1 MMQDKLM
8 CVVLVCD
15 DGEIEGEGGLWRQ
28 GLGRAT
34 GVILQGRFGSWL
46 SEAWDPGR
54 WEETLGFAGA
64 RLRENRRA
72 CRSSDVAGEDFRLS
86 AGFRAAR

>member
-1 MMQDKLM
+1 MRAG
-8 CVVLVCD
+8 C
-15 DGEIEGEGGLWRQ
+15 GGR
-28 GLGRAT
+28 GRGAT
-34 GVILQGRFGSWL
+34 GVILQGLFGSWL

-86 AGFRAAR
+86 AGSGGALNGNGISEWAEDRGRG